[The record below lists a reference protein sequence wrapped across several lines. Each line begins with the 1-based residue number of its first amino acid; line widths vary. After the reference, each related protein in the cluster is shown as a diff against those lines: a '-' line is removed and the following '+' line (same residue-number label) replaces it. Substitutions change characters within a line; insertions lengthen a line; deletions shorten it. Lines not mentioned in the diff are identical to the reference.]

1 MLVPTDPEDMMDPD
15 KIARMIGKA
24 LFPNSLWEWV
34 PPLLREKL
42 ETVAKEISEKMK
54 EMKDV

>member
-1 MLVPTDPEDMMDPD
+1 MTDPN

-34 PPLLREKL
+34 PPTLREKL
-42 ETVAKEISEKMK
+42 EAVAKEISEM
-54 EMKDV
+54 EKDGDDKKA

>member
-1 MLVPTDPEDMMDPD
+1 MDPD

-34 PPLLREKL
+34 PPMLREKL
-42 ETVAKEISEKMK
+42 ETVAKEISEMEKK
-54 EMKDV
+54 ND

>member
-1 MLVPTDPEDMMDPD
+1 MTDPD

-34 PPLLREKL
+34 PPTLREKL
-42 ETVAKEISEKMK
+42 EEVAKEISKMEK
-54 EMKDV
+54 DSDDQG